1 MKTEK
6 INVQG
11 NPLLHSRLP
20 VAFIKIVLLATVYY
34 CAARAGLFMAFPGTN
49 VSPVWPPSG
58 IGLAALLLMGRRFWP
73 GIFLGALIANIAGF
87 TEAGAMS
94 LRSALAPSLAIAF
107 GNTLEALLGAWLM
120 RHMVRARALFLR
132 PERAY
137 QFAAA
142 AAVAALVSALVGT
155 TTLIS
160 AGIIAPAIS
169 STIATTWWVGDLA
182 GILVVTP
189 FLLSWRGVRRLR
201 TNVRLR
207 EGGLAL
213 AGLVILLW
221 WLFDAPADASRR
233 ILVFA
238 LLPCIAL
245 CAYRYRTRGVTLALL
260 LIDTA
265 AVLATVVGKGP
276 FAAAGRPEALFAL
289 EIFIGIFSMVGLVL
303 AADAEGAR
311 KRARGRAADWLHW
324 TVFLGAMVLTIVAWQ
339 YVTRATEQ
347 RAAEQFNREI
357 ADVQRLVGDRI
368 AAYSQILHSARFALH
383 GTDEIDAQDWHDY
396 VGGIGLADKYPGIQS
411 LGIALKATNK
421 DALERRMRADGVAGF
436 TVWPAGQRDVYV
448 PVVRFEPSTALNA
461 LALGFD
467 IMSEPVRR
475 AALLRAMDFDT
486 LALTGK
492 VTLVQERGVARQNGF
507 LMFLPVYRHGAAHS
521 TTTERRQALEAYVFG
536 AFRMDD
542 LMAGIFG
549 STPPVAIEI
558 FDGNSSAPASR
569 LYASA
574 LSAQDA
580 AHAAYRGTTSMA
592 VGDAVWTLRLVSLPV
607 FDAGI
612 DRAKGLIV
620 LFAGALIA
628 LLMFS
633 ITRALRVSSDDALA
647 LASQMT
653 AALRRSERRFA
664 VLVDSAGEFAII
676 ATGLDGVIDV
686 FSVGAERMLGYRAD
700 ELIGLQTPA
709 LLHLPAEVALRA
721 AELSAATGVP
731 VDGFEVFVSQAR
743 TGAAETREWTYLCKD
758 GSSVP
763 VQLTVS
769 AIRDGDGALTG
780 FLGIAR
786 DITEQKMADKALRW
800 AMLRADQA
808 SQAKS
813 EFLANM
819 SHELR
824 TPLNAVL
831 GMAQLLDH
839 SALEQTQQRDVA
851 AIRSAGV
858 ALLAIVN
865 DILDFSKIEA
875 GKLEIEQAPFRLDA
889 LAATLATMMSLNA
902 QERPLMLTVALDPAL
917 PALVTGDSLRLQQV
931 LINLAGNAIKFTEQ
945 GEVAVRFE
953 SAARSDGGLTLRV
966 MVSDTG
972 IGMSAGTIDKLFGAF
987 EQADSSTTR
996 RFGGTGLGLAIS
1008 RRLVELMGGSI
1019 SVESVPS
1026 HGSVFTLLL
1035 PLGVPAQQPAPSRVP
1050 PLRVVLWGTVGRA
1063 AAVLLDALDA
1073 LGCEAAVADAGN
1085 ITLPA
1090 GALADVVLIGTDVDG
1105 ALLDH
1110 VRRARLAHSGIA
1122 MVKMLDSY
1130 ERTHKLND
1138 TASFGADAILDKPV
1152 TPVPLQAC
1160 LLALAGGAVPRRA
1173 QPGRP
1178 LLACRVL
1185 LVEDNQLN
1193 QIVARRM
1200 LEAAGAQLAIAGDGQ
1215 QAIDILR
1222 AAPDGFDLVL
1232 LDIQM
1237 PVMDGFETIAVIRGA
1252 LGLRLPVL
1260 AMTAGVMEH
1269 ERSRCIAAGMD
1280 GFIAKPIDFDQLI
1293 EAVSQHVPVARR
1305 SGPAQAERLVPA
1317 GAAAPGEGVFDLSQ
1331 LDGLA
1336 DDDGATVAGLLGILL
1351 SAGTSE
1357 LDQLGQDWGEA
1368 ARVAAARS
1376 LHTLRG
1382 TVGTFGARRFVAA
1395 ARVLEQALQGA
1406 AGPALLDD
1414 LLAAVRV
1421 ELVATLAAASAWR
1434 QRWQQTWQPGM
1445 AAVDAAQLA
1454 QLRQL
1459 LQGKN
1464 LAAGT
1469 LFAKIEAGLPHLIGA
1484 HTTQQVRAAIDRLD
1498 YSAALW
1504 LLDQSG
1510 QGGASAGA
1518 GSD

>member
-1 MKTEK
+1 
-6 INVQG
+6 
-11 NPLLHSRLP
+11 LLHSRFS
-20 VAFIKIVLLATVYY
+20 VAVIKVALLALVYY

-73 GIFLGALIANIAGF
+73 GIFLGALTANIAGF

-94 LRSALAPSLAIAF
+94 VRVAFAPSLAIAC
-107 GNTLEALLGAWLM
+107 GNTLEALLGAWLL
-120 RHMVRARALFLR
+120 RHLVRERALFLK

-142 AAVAALVSALVGT
+142 AAAAAMASALVGT
-155 TTLIS
+155 TSLIS
-160 AGIIAPAIS
+160 AGIIAPAIA

-189 FLLSWRGVRRLR
+189 FLLAWRGMRRLR
-201 TNVRLR
+201 ANARLR
-207 EGGLAL
+207 EAGLAL
-213 AGLVILLW
+213 AALLFLLW

-233 ILVFA
+233 ILVFV
-238 LLPCIAL
+238 LLPCIAV
-245 CAYRYRTRGVTLALL
+245 CAYRYRARGVTLALL
-260 LIDTA
+260 VIDTA
-265 AVLATVVGKGP
+265 AVLATVAGKGP
-276 FAAAGRPEALFAL
+276 FAAAGRQDALFAL

-303 AADAEGAR
+303 AADAERAR
-311 KRARGRAADWLHW
+311 KRAPGMAADWLHW
-324 TVFLGAMVLTIVAWQ
+324 TVFLGAMVLTIGAWQ
-339 YVTRATEQ
+339 YVTIATEQ
-347 RAAEQFNREI
+347 RAAEQFRRET
-357 ADVQRLVGDRI
+357 ADVQRRVGDRI
-368 AAYSQILHSARFALH
+368 AAYGQILHSARFALH
-383 GTDEIDAQDWHDY
+383 GMGEVDAQDWRDY
-396 VGGIGLADKYPGIQS
+396 VGAIGLADKYPGIQA
-411 LGIALKATNK
+411 LGIALKVTDK
-421 DALERRMRADGVAGF
+421 DALERRMRAAGVAGF
-436 TVWPAGQRDVYV
+436 SIWPAGQREVYV
-448 PVVRFEPSTALNA
+448 PVVRFEPSTAFNA

-467 IMSEPVRR
+467 IMSEPVRQ
-475 AALLRAMDFDT
+475 AALLRAMDADT

-492 VTLVQERGVARQNGF
+492 VTLVQERGFERQNGF

-521 TTTERRQALEAYVFG
+521 TVTERRQALAAYVFG
-536 AFRMDD
+536 AFRMQD

-549 STPPVAIEI
+549 TTPPPVAIEI
-558 FDGNSSAPASR
+558 FDGNSTAPAAR
-569 LYASA
+569 LYAST

-580 AHAAYRGTTSMA
+580 AHAAFRGTTSMA
-592 VGDAVWTLRLVSLPV
+592 VGDTVWTLRLVSLPV

-633 ITRALRVSSDDALA
+633 ITRALRVTSDEALA

-653 AALRRSERRFA
+653 AALRRSEQRFA

-700 ELIGLQTPA
+700 ELIGRHTPA
-709 LLHLPAEVALRA
+709 LLHVPEEVAARA
-721 AELSAATGVP
+721 AELRAATGASVE
-731 VDGFEVFVSQAR
+731 GFEVFVNRAR
-743 TGAAETREWTYLCKD
+743 TAEAETREWTYRCKD
-758 GSSVP
+758 GTSVP

-769 AIRDGDGALTG
+769 AIRDGDGILTG

-786 DITEQKMADKALRW
+786 DITEQKKAETELRW

-831 GMAQLLDH
+831 GMAQLLEH
-839 SALEQTQQRDVA
+839 SALEKTQQRDVA

-865 DILDFSKIEA
+865 DILDFSKVEA
-875 GKLEIEQAPFRLDA
+875 GKLAIEQAPFRIDA

-917 PALVTGDSLRLQQV
+917 PAVVTGDSLRLQQV
-931 LINLAGNAIKFTEQ
+931 LVNLAGNAIKFTEQ

-953 SAARSDGGLTLRV
+953 SAARSDGALTLRV
-966 MVSDTG
+966 LVSDTG
-972 IGMSAGTIDKLFGAF
+972 IGMSADTIDKLFGAF

-1008 RRLVELMGGSI
+1008 RRLVELMGGTI
-1019 SVESVPS
+1019 SVASVPAQ
-1026 HGSVFTLLL
+1026 GSVFTLLL
-1035 PLGVPAQQPAPSRVP
+1035 PLGLPTQQPAPACLP

-1073 LGCEAAVADAGN
+1073 LGCQANVADAGN

-1090 GALADVVLIGTDVDG
+1090 GGLADVVLIGTDMDG

-1110 VRRARLAHSGIA
+1110 VRRARLAHPGIA

-1173 QPGRP
+1173 QPGTP
-1178 LLACRVL
+1178 ALACRVL

-1200 LEAAGAQLAIAGDGQ
+1200 LEVAGAQVAIASDGQ

-1222 AAPDGFDLVL
+1222 ASPDGFDLVL

-1260 AMTAGVMEH
+1260 AMTAGVMAH
-1269 ERSRCIAAGMD
+1269 ERSRCIAAGMN
-1280 GFIAKPIDFDQLI
+1280 GFIAKPIDFDQLVG
-1293 EAVSQHVPVARR
+1293 EVSQHLPVARP
-1305 SGPAQAERLVPA
+1305 PARAPAEALVAPA
-1317 GAAAPGEGVFDLSQ
+1317 SPPAPAPGDGVFDLVQ

-1336 DDDGATVAGLLGILL
+1336 DDDGATVAGLLAILL
-1351 SAGTSE
+1351 DAGTRE

-1368 ARVAAARS
+1368 GRVAAARC

-1395 ARVLEQALQGA
+1395 VRVLEQALQGA
-1406 AGPALLDD
+1406 ARPALLDD

-1421 ELVATLAAASAWR
+1421 ELVATLAAAAAWR
-1434 QRWQQTWQPGM
+1434 QRWQQAHQPGS
-1445 AAVDAAQLA
+1445 AAVDDAQLA

-1469 LFAKIEAGLPHLIGA
+1469 LFTKIETGLQNMIGA
-1484 HTTQQVRAAIDRLD
+1484 HLTRQLRAAIDRLD
-1498 YSAALW
+1498 FQGALL
-1504 LLDQSG
+1504 LLDQAG
-1510 QGGASAGA
+1510 QGGAPAAAG
-1518 GSD
+1518 GR